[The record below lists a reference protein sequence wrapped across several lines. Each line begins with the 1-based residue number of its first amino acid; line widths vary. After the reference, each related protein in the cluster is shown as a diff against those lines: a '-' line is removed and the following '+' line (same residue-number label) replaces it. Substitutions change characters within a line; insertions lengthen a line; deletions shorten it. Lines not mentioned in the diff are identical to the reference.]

1 MGDTF
6 PSAKDEPMS
15 QQADSA
21 AQPCTVSNLTATS
34 DEVPLDDEGARSD
47 GEAGARMLARSSG
60 GAGGMRLPDHRAR
73 RAWLLA
79 EFGHGPGPE
88 DDEATRKAVLYLH
101 LRQSPKE
108 GQPLPPSIQ
117 DTAAAFELHQV
128 GGIPR
133 WHLEARLLTG
143 VPLAEVG
150 RLCGL
155 AEAVVQ
161 AYADVF
167 FDVLTSLEAED
178 FIDLHAIGHDP
189 KEPMNPDGPGAILKL
204 AAYQGG
210 PLVLEGVLQSLSHP
224 PVEPEE
230 YGRLNADGLQ
240 AVAADLRC
248 RGWMLTHSLP
258 LSFFATG
265 QVKVLQASLERLRR
279 CAEEMA
285 GEQRTSPII
294 PSADVE
300 SVLDSIDLSPPEQRR
315 RA

>member
-1 MGDTF
+1 
-6 PSAKDEPMS
+6 MS
-15 QQADSA
+15 RQPYSA
-21 AQPCTVSNLTATS
+21 APTCNVWDLTAKS
-34 DEVPLDDEGARSD
+34 EEFPLADEGARSD

-60 GAGGMRLPDHRAR
+60 GMRPPDHRAR

-79 EFGHGPGPE
+79 EFGRGPGPE

-117 DTAAAFELHQV
+117 DTAAAFELQQA

-143 VPLAEVG
+143 VSLAKVG

-161 AYADVF
+161 AYADLF
-167 FDVLTSLEAED
+167 FDVMTSLEAED
-178 FIDLHAIGHDP
+178 FIYLHAIGHDP
-189 KEPMNPDGPGAILKL
+189 KEPLNPDGPGAILKL

-210 PLVLEGVLQSLSHP
+210 PMVLEGVLQSLSHP

-230 YGRLNADGLQ
+230 YGRLNAKGLH

-258 LSFFATG
+258 LPFFATG
-265 QVKVLQASLERLRR
+265 QVKVLRASLERLRR

-285 GEQRTSPII
+285 REQRTSPVI
-294 PSADVE
+294 PSPGVE
-300 SVLDSIDLSPPEQRR
+300 AIRDSMDEWPTEQRR

>member
-1 MGDTF
+1 
-6 PSAKDEPMS
+6 MS
-15 QQADSA
+15 RQADSA
-21 AQPCTVSNLTATS
+21 AQTCNVWNLTATS
-34 DEVPLDDEGARSD
+34 EEVPLDDEGAGSD
-47 GEAGARMLARSSG
+47 GEAGARTLARSSG
-60 GAGGMRLPDHRAR
+60 GAGAMRPPDHRAR
-73 RAWLLA
+73 RAWLLL
-79 EFGHGPGPE
+79 EFGRGPGPE
-88 DDEATRKAVLYLH
+88 DDETTRKAVLYLH

-117 DTAAAFELHQV
+117 DTAAAFELHQA

-143 VPLAEVG
+143 VSLAEVG

-161 AYADVF
+161 AYADLF

-178 FIDLHAIGHDP
+178 FISLHAIGHDP
-189 KEPMNPDGPGAILKL
+189 NEPFTPDGPGAILKL

-210 PLVLEGVLQSLSHP
+210 PVVLEAVLQSLTHL
-224 PVEPEE
+224 PVPPEE
-230 YGRLNADGLQ
+230 YGRLDAGGLQ

-265 QVKVLQASLERLRR
+265 QVKVLEASLDRLRR

-285 GEQRTSPII
+285 GGQDPL
-294 PSADVE
+294 PAVPCADVE
-300 SVLDSIDLSPPEQRR
+300 SVLDSLDLSPTEQRR

>member
-1 MGDTF
+1 
-6 PSAKDEPMS
+6 MS
-15 QQADSA
+15 RQPDSSE
-21 AQPCTVSNLTATS
+21 QTCDVWDLTATS
-34 DEVPLDDEGARSD
+34 EEVPLDDEGARSD

-73 RAWLLA
+73 RAWLLV
-79 EFGHGPGPE
+79 EFGRSPCSE

-117 DTAAAFELHQV
+117 DTASAFNLYQA

-143 VPLAEVG
+143 VSLAEVG

-161 AYADVF
+161 AYADLF

-178 FIDLHAIGHDP
+178 FISLHAIGHDS
-189 KEPMNPDGPGAILKL
+189 KEPLNPDGPGAILKL

-210 PLVLEGVLQSLSHP
+210 PMVLEGVLQSLSHP

-230 YGRLNADGLQ
+230 YGRLDAGGLQ

-258 LSFFATG
+258 LSFFAMG

-285 GEQRTSPII
+285 REQRTSPVIRS
-294 PSADVE
+294 PGVE
-300 SVLDSIDLSPPEQRR
+300 AILDSMDEWPTEQRR

>member
-1 MGDTF
+1 
-6 PSAKDEPMS
+6 MS

-34 DEVPLDDEGARSD
+34 EDVPLDDEGARSD
-47 GEAGARMLARSSG
+47 GEAGARTLARLSG
-60 GAGGMRLPDHRAR
+60 GAGGMRPPDHRAR

-88 DDEATRKAVLYLH
+88 DDEATRKAVLYLR
-101 LRQSPKE
+101 LRQPPCE
-108 GQPLPPSIQ
+108 GEPLPLSVR
-117 DTAAAFELHQV
+117 DTAAAFELHQA

-143 VPLAEVG
+143 VSLAEVG

-161 AYADVF
+161 AYADLF
-167 FDVLTSLEAED
+167 FDVMTSLEAED
-178 FIDLHAIGHDP
+178 FISLHAIGHDARHP
-189 KEPMNPDGPGAILKL
+189 LNPDGPGAILKL

-210 PLVLEGVLQSLSHP
+210 PLVLDAVLQSLSHP

-230 YGRLNADGLQ
+230 YGRLNAKGLQ

-258 LSFFATG
+258 LPFFATG

-285 GEQRTSPII
+285 GGQDPL
-294 PSADVE
+294 PAVPCADVE
-300 SVLDSIDLSPPEQRR
+300 SVLDSMDEWPTKQRR